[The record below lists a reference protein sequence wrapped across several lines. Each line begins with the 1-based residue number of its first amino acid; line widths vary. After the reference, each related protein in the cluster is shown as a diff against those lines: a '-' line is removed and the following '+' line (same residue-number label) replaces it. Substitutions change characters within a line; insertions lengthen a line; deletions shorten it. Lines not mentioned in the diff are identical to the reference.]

1 MELKLVMNT
10 ARSAVVEICDGGRY
24 YTKKSYSV
32 RVNGEEWKKAEK
44 TILSLNGLVPGANQL
59 VEVYDGEKKE
69 GELSFTTDTEF
80 VTLNVKQFGAKGD
93 GEQDDTSFIQAAILA
108 CPENSRV
115 LIPKGVYRITSLFL
129 KSHLRLELEKGAEL
143 KAFTDPERFPIL
155 PGMIQSY
162 DEKSQYNLGSWE
174 GNPLN
179 AYAAIICGIGVEDVV
194 IYGEGT
200 INGNASKADWWGR
213 KYKEVF
219 RPRLFF
225 VNNCKNVTLTGVKVC
240 NSPSWTLH
248 PYFSEN
254 VRFIDLF
261 VENPADSPNTDGC
274 DPESCKNVD
283 ILGVHFSVGDDCIA
297 VKSGKI
303 YMGKTYKTPSENLE
317 IRQCL
322 MEDGHGAVT
331 LGSEMAGGVIN
342 LTVEECIFSRTD
354 RGLRIK
360 TRRGRGRDAVI
371 SNITFRNLTL
381 DHVMT
386 PLVVNSFYFCDPD
399 GRTPYVQSREPY
411 PVDDRTPSI
420 RKMVFEN
427 MTCTNC
433 HVAAAY
439 FEGLP
444 EQKIEELVMKNIS
457 FSYAENPTAGVPAMS
472 EGVPKSTKRG
482 LFARNVAKLTLEN
495 VKMEGQDGKDYELID
510 VDELKKI

>member
-1 MELKLVMNT
+1 MPMRRL
-10 ARSAVVEICDGGRY
+10 SAV
-24 YTKKSYSV
+24 S
-32 RVNGEEWKKAEK
+32 A
-44 TILSLNGLVPGANQL
+44 
-59 VEVYDGEKKE
+59 
-69 GELSFTTDTEF
+69 
-80 VTLNVKQFGAKGD
+80 
-93 GEQDDTSFIQAAILA
+93 
-108 CPENSRV
+108 
-115 LIPKGVYRITSLFL
+115 
-129 KSHLRLELEKGAEL
+129 
-143 KAFTDPERFPIL
+143 
-155 PGMIQSY
+155 
-162 DEKSQYNLGSWE
+162 
-174 GNPLN
+174 
-179 AYAAIICGIGVEDVV
+179 VEDVV